1 MSDFNFNNVVP
12 VSVLEEK
19 TVKELRAMCA
29 ELELSKYSKAAKP
42 VLVQMLSDFYN
53 DSLMEMTAKELRA
66 ICADRGITGVAKT
79 NKANLIKLLFESL
92 DVEKLTA
99 TEDEVS
105 VEEIVDISSDDDEIV
120 EESSAGSGTVT
131 VINGARSRT
140 IPFEEGKTVWDIHQ
154 QMANEMGIAAHPSF
168 MVNDTDAPNNVIIRE
183 GDTIEF
189 FKVSGTK
196 GVIIGTLLE
205 KC

>member
-1 MSDFNFNNVVP
+1 MSDFNFDSVVA
-12 VSVLEEK
+12 VADLQEM
-19 TVKELRAMCA
+19 TVKDLRGICA
-29 ELELSKYSKAAKP
+29 DLGLARYSKAPKP
-42 VLVQMLSDFYN
+42 NLVKMISEYYSDA
-53 DSLMEMTAKELRA
+53 LMEMTAKDLRS
-66 ICADRGITGVAKT
+66 ICVDRGITGVAKT
-79 NKANLIKLLFESL
+79 TKPNLIDLLLKSVQPVNAPEEISS
-92 DVEKLTA
+92 
-99 TEDEVS
+99 ED
-105 VEEIVDISSDDDEIV
+105 IVDISSDDNENNEDSD
-120 EESSAGSGTVT
+120 SSSGTIT

-168 MVNDTDAPNNVIIRE
+168 TVNDTDAPNNVVIRE

-196 GVIIGTLLE
+196 GIIGTLLK